1 MDYSKYYL
9 KNYEENQEDI
19 NYQNGLYEYYKQERD
34 LSKQLS
40 QVIYVSENVAQ
51 PDNQEEACVILENT
65 PAVKPKTNKRGRA
78 STVIIII
85 CMVLVASLTTLV
97 ISDYITH
104 GSVLSTISNM
114 VNNSVTEYYLEYDEY
129 YYDIDQAKIYGSEQ
143 RLKGNAGLIYIV
155 QDKYY
160 IIKNA
165 VTEKSEK
172 SLKITV
178 EAVSLDNFPK
188 ELKKSLKGKANIC
201 NSLYDKLDKIET
213 GFKSSNLSL
222 EVAKEELK
230 SVQEWFVSEYESLQA
245 VCNSFADDESVIKLL
260 SKYEGING
268 VITNLLD
275 DELSRPN
282 LICDIIYSKIQILL
296 IK

>member
-40 QVIYVSENVAQ
+40 QVIYVSENVTQAN
-51 PDNQEEACVILENT
+51 NQEEECVILDNT
-65 PAVKPKTNKRGRA
+65 PTVKPKAKKHGHVRTA
-78 STVIIII
+78 IIII

-97 ISDYITH
+97 VSDYITN
-104 GSVLSTISNM
+104 GSVLSAISSM
-114 VNNSVTEYYLEYDEY
+114 VNSSVTEYYLEYDEY
-129 YYDIDQAKIYGSEQ
+129 YYDIDAAKIHGSEQ

-155 QDKYY
+155 KDKYY
-160 IIKNA
+160 IIANA
-165 VTEKSEK
+165 STQQSEK
-172 SLKITV
+172 SLKISV
-178 EAVSLDNFPK
+178 EEVSLDSFPT
-188 ELKKSLKGKANIC
+188 ELKKSLKGKPNIC
-201 NSLYDKLDKIET
+201 NSLYDKLEKVESGYRSGT
-213 GFKSSNLSL
+213 LSL
-222 EVAKEELK
+222 EGAKEELK
-230 SVQEWFVSEYESLQA
+230 SVQEWFVGEYESLKA
-245 VCNSFADDESVIKLL
+245 VCNSFVDEESVVKLL

-268 VITNLLD
+268 VITNLVD

-282 LICDIIYSKIQILL
+282 LMCDIIYSKVQILL